1 MDRTQHAVQLTPRQR
16 EVLRLIERGH
26 TNGEIAE
33 RLGISLQ
40 GAKWHVRELLGKLGA
55 ESREELIER
64 RHAGDGRPSP
74 GRWLRGIATMGTLKV
89 AGVAASLAVAGAGI
103 AAIAAVTNDGAP
115 PPAEG
120 SLQPAIAVLT
130 AAPLPSVAGSIWT
143 PEEALRHA
151 RQEVGA
157 DIGIGSYD
165 VDFAQP
171 IDLDSYV
178 VTQFEWLPD
187 IARYDFPDG
196 DRYWA
201 PEDGRPRN
209 LWLLRYQGSAYDE
222 NPHSNQPVNVSV
234 LALVED
240 GAVTKVVKALSI
252 DVTDASGRPAGGGGG
267 SFRMRSMDARMAAMS
282 EPKGPQYTVA
292 RQNGRPD
299 RPALIAFEAQ
309 AGTWCLL
316 ARNLECGF
324 DPAHPSYPLVFGV
337 SSGYSASID
346 QLTTEVVVEADAQV
360 ARIEVLPG
368 DGRDL
373 TFELTDPPEGMPQQT
388 RYAFLEL
395 GPSVPA
401 DRIVVV
407 AFDAG
412 GKELGR
418 RTRPG
423 LGNP

>member
-1 MDRTQHAVQLTPRQR
+1 
-16 EVLRLIERGH
+16 
-26 TNGEIAE
+26 
-33 RLGISLQ
+33 
-40 GAKWHVRELLGKLGA
+40 
-55 ESREELIER
+55 
-64 RHAGDGRPSP
+64 
-74 GRWLRGIATMGTLKV
+74 
-89 AGVAASLAVAGAGI
+89 
-103 AAIAAVTNDGAP
+103 
-115 PPAEG
+115 
-120 SLQPAIAVLT
+120 
-130 AAPLPSVAGSIWT
+130 
-143 PEEALRHA
+143 
-151 RQEVGA
+151 
-157 DIGIGSYD
+157 
-165 VDFAQP
+165 
-171 IDLDSYV
+171 
-178 VTQFEWLPD
+178 
-187 IARYDFPDG
+187 
-196 DRYWA
+196 
-201 PEDGRPRN
+201 
-209 LWLLRYQGSAYDE
+209 
-222 NPHSNQPVNVSV
+222 
-234 LALVED
+234 
-240 GAVTKVVKALSI
+240 
-252 DVTDASGRPAGGGGG
+252 
-267 SFRMRSMDARMAAMS
+267 MDARMAAMS

-407 AFDAG
+407 AFDTG